1 MVYRNWRQQKEHVHK
16 QQLRIITLTVF
27 YDSLLSFHQSLN
39 SANVSFITEIAEAE
53 AARIIDA
60 FWYLVLAA
68 ACWLLLLLIQADAAA
83 TLLPQIRAGSP
94 TL

>member
-1 MVYRNWRQQKEHVHK
+1 
-16 QQLRIITLTVF
+16 
-27 YDSLLSFHQSLN
+27 LN

-53 AARIIDA
+53 AAGIIDA

>member
-1 MVYRNWRQQKEHVHK
+1 
-16 QQLRIITLTVF
+16 
-27 YDSLLSFHQSLN
+27 LN
-39 SANVSFITEIAEAE
+39 SANVSFITEIAEAQ
-53 AARIIDA
+53 AAGIIDA

-68 ACWLLLLLIQADAAA
+68 ACWLLLLLLIQADAAA